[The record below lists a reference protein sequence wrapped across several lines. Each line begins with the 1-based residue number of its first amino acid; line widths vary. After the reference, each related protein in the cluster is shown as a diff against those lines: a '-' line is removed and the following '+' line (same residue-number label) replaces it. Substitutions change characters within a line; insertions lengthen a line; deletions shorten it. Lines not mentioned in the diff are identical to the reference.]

1 MVAEW
6 LQVGA
11 AGVTSEASHPV
22 VLTAV
27 LAAWLKV
34 HRIRRVDGWIL
45 IKVVVGPQQDPT
57 PIAHRYGVGDILGMR
72 DVEESGGHPGN
83 KVLQTN
89 HD

>member
-34 HRIRRVDGWIL
+34 H
-45 IKVVVGPQQDPT
+45 
-57 PIAHRYGVGDILGMR
+57 
-72 DVEESGGHPGN
+72 
-83 KVLQTN
+83 
-89 HD
+89 